1 MARARDHGCFYCVP
15 EDHSEKW
22 GVKILVAPVSLIHG
36 ARLLVDFAQTLV
48 SNFGHMWSLKCS
60 KCVFITA
67 VPITKLFAWRE
78 GDRGGHVGN
87 CAALYIELYI

>member
-1 MARARDHGCFYCVP
+1 VARARDHECFYCVP

-22 GVKILVAPVSLIHG
+22 GVKIRVSPRSWIDG
-36 ARLLVDFAQTLV
+36 ARLLVDFAQKLV
-48 SNFGHMWSLKCS
+48 CNFGLMSSLKCS